1 VALAGALGIAAAG
14 IPSAVAAGLQEPPAR
29 TYYVAVGASESL
41 GVQPTATSRHS
52 VPTDDGYANAL
63 VAMER
68 SRWPGLQLVHFGC
81 PGITAQ
87 AALLGGGPCRFAA
100 GSEIQAAADFLRRH
114 PGKSVLATVDLGF
127 NDVWPCL
134 AHRTVDA
141 ACVTAA
147 FAVISRVLPVT
158 LHDLRAAGGPDMKMV
173 GLLHNDPCLASY
185 LRGPAGQAFSAAAL
199 AVFDRFNTLLSAIY
213 TRAGVSIAN
222 VPAAFAVGTPTTAAL
237 GTHGTVPLDVAKV
250 CTLTWMCRERNLHP
264 NAAGYQAIADAIAAA
279 LPRPS

>member
-1 VALAGALGIAAAG
+1 MLTLAAAAF
-14 IPSAVAAGLQEPPAR
+14 PSTVAAGLQAPPAT

-41 GVQPTATSRHS
+41 GVQPTAVSHRS

-81 PGITAQ
+81 PGITAHE
-87 AALLGGGPCRFAA
+87 ALFGGGPCTFAA
-100 GSEIQAAADFLRRH
+100 GTEIRAATDFLQRH
-114 PGKSVLATVDLGF
+114 RGKTVLATVDLGF

-134 AHRTVDA
+134 AHHTVDA

-147 FAVISRVLPVT
+147 LADISEVLPVT
-158 LHDLRAAGGPDMKMV
+158 LHDLRAAGGPGMKVV

-185 LRGPAGQAFSAAAL
+185 LHGSAGQAFSAAAL
-199 AVFDRFNTLLSAIY
+199 TVFDRFNTLLSAVY
-213 TRAGVSIAN
+213 ARAGVLVAN
-222 VPAAFAVGTPTTAAL
+222 VPAAFGIGAPTTAAL
-237 GTHGTVPLDVAKV
+237 GAHRMVPLDVAKV
-250 CTLTWMCRERNLHP
+250 CSLTWMCRERNLHP
-264 NAAGYQAIADAIAAA
+264 NAAGYQVIADAIAAA